1 MIAILGGLGA
11 AVLWAAANLASSRS
25 TRIIGATS
33 TVAWM
38 MVVGLVVATPFA
50 VASGPLPTITPT
62 LAVWLTASGVG
73 GVVGLML
80 VYRGLRIGKVGVVLA
95 LASTEGAIA
104 AVFAVVAG
112 EKLTIPTTVV
122 LGFIAIGVATVA
134 LASGSAAEPA
144 DGQGEGQVE
153 GEREGEREGTRPG
166 LGPQSGLGAER
177 RAALFGAA
185 AAIAFGFAIY
195 GTARAGMSLPIAVAV
210 LPARILGV
218 AFVFLPMALA
228 GRLRMTRRA
237 VPMVVIV
244 GLGEVLGNASYVVGA
259 RESIAIA
266 SVLASQFA
274 AIAAV
279 AAFLLFRERLSAG
292 QRSGFVAIAA
302 GVAILTIVRG

>member
-11 AVLWAAANLASSRS
+11 AALWAAANLASSRS

-80 VYRGLRIGKVGVVLA
+80 VYRGLRIGK
-95 LASTEGAIA
+95 A

-122 LGFIAIGVATVA
+122 LGVIAIGVATVA
-134 LASGSAAEPA
+134 LASGSAAGPA

-153 GEREGEREGTRPG
+153 GEREGTRDG
-166 LGPQSGLGAER
+166 
-177 RAALFGAA
+177 
-185 AAIAFGFAIY
+185 
-195 GTARAGMSLPIAVAV
+195 
-210 LPARILGV
+210 
-218 AFVFLPMALA
+218 
-228 GRLRMTRRA
+228 
-237 VPMVVIV
+237 
-244 GLGEVLGNASYVVGA
+244 
-259 RESIAIA
+259 
-266 SVLASQFA
+266 
-274 AIAAV
+274 
-279 AAFLLFRERLSAG
+279 
-292 QRSGFVAIAA
+292 
-302 GVAILTIVRG
+302 